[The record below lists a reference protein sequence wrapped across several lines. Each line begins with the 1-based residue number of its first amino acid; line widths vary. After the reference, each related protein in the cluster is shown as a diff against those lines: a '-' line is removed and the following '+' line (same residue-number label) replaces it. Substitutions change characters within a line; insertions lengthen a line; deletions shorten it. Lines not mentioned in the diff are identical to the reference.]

1 MANPQRAA
9 GVRYTLVF
17 LLAVASLVTWLPD
30 LRRDFGHP
38 LGTAQLNINYKGVV
52 TEAGPAAVAAGVS
65 VGDRVDLAGKTPEER
80 NSALTPETADAG
92 TPLDMPLVS
101 RGRHYTARITTTPE
115 TPNVPVIV
123 LRELA
128 ALLMLI
134 LGALLVLKR
143 PNIATWAFFI
153 FALNGGGPVNDFYL
167 VGPVWWFPIGDLWSG
182 VLTWVPPFFGAIFA
196 LHLLH
201 EGPLPPWRRLV
212 EFVIYAVMAAAVACG
227 AVEIVLFVYFGID
240 WGEGT
245 FISTGLTL
253 LAYLS
258 IPAILV
264 ATYAESKA
272 STRERL
278 RWVIWA
284 FSITALAALADFLGS
299 QGNLGVYNTTYL
311 EHSLLTLAYTLVPAV
326 AVLYT
331 VLKHRIID
339 VNVAISRAVVY
350 AVLSTIIVGIFTLV
364 DMFFSSALSAS
375 RAGLMADMALA
386 LVLGFSFNAMHAR
399 VDRFMDWLIFRARHR
414 AEEHVATVASAI
426 PYARTPEHV
435 NRLLIDEPVRTFG
448 LADGVLM
455 RVQSDGALEFV
466 HAARGRPGEVPAE
479 DAESLIAILRAQR
492 KPYRLTERH
501 MALAVPL
508 FSEMELEA
516 IAFYGTHSNGTD
528 VDGDEI
534 ALIER
539 AAVAAGAAYARFRA
553 AALRERVAEL
563 EDENAQLKAAVTA

>member
-1 MANPQRAA
+1 MTK
-9 GVRYTLVF
+9 RYVLVF
-17 LLAVASLVTWLPD
+17 LLAAASLVTWLPD
-30 LRRDFGHP
+30 LRRDVGHP
-38 LGTAQLNINYKGVV
+38 LGNAQVDINYKGVV
-52 TEAGPAAVAAGVS
+52 VGAGPSAAAAGVK
-65 VGDRVDLAGKTPEER
+65 VGDRIDLAGKSPSQR
-80 NSALTPETADAG
+80 YAALYPLSANPGAVVLLPLT
-92 TPLDMPLVS
+92 S
-101 RGRHYTARITTTPE
+101 REGHYTARIKTAPE
-115 TPNVPVIV
+115 IPNVPVIV
-123 LRELA
+123 MRQLA

-134 LGALLVLKR
+134 LGAFLVLKR

-167 VGPVWWFPIGDLWSG
+167 LGPVWWFPIGDLWSG
-182 VLTWVPPFFGAIFA
+182 LLTWVPPFFGAVFA

-201 EGPLPPWRRLV
+201 DGPLPAWRRRV
-212 EFVIYAVMAAAVACG
+212 ELAIYAVMIAAVGCG
-227 AVEIVLFVYFGID
+227 AAEVALFVYLGID

-264 ATYAESKA
+264 ATYAESKP

-284 FSITALAALADFLGS
+284 FSITALAALFDFLGS
-299 QGNLGVYNTTYL
+299 QGNLGLYNTTYL

-331 VLKHRIID
+331 VLKHRVID

-375 RAGLMADMALA
+375 RAGLFADMALA

-426 PYARTPEHV
+426 PYARTAEHV
-435 NRLLIDEPVRTFG
+435 NRLLIDEPVRAFA

-455 RVQSDGALEFV
+455 RVQDEGTLEFV
-466 HAARGRPGEVPAE
+466 HAARGRPGEVAGE

-492 KPYRLTERH
+492 KPYRLTEHH
-501 MALAVPL
+501 MALAVPV

-516 IAFYGTHSNGTD
+516 VAFYGTHTNGTD
-528 VDGDEI
+528 VDGEEI

-539 AAVAAGAAYARFRA
+539 AAVAAGAAYAKFHA

-563 EDENAQLKAAVTA
+563 EEENAQLKAAATA

>member
-1 MANPQRAA
+1 MAKSRS
-9 GVRYTLVF
+9 GSLRYAFVF
-17 LLAVASLVTWLPD
+17 LLAAASLVTWLPD
-30 LRRDFGHP
+30 VRRDFGHP
-38 LGTAQLNINYKGVV
+38 LGTPDLNINYKGVI
-52 TEAGPAAVAAGVS
+52 TQAGPLALAAGVK
-65 VGDRVDLAGKTPEER
+65 VGDTIDLAGKSLAER
-80 NSALTPETADAG
+80 DAGLYPETSDAG
-92 TPLDMPLVS
+92 KTIVLPLIS
-101 RGRHYTARITTTPE
+101 HGRPYTARIATEPE

-123 LRELA
+123 MRQLA

-134 LGALLVLKR
+134 LGAFLVLKR
-143 PNIATWAFFI
+143 PNIATWAFFV

-167 VGPVWWFPIGDLWSG
+167 MGPVWWFPIGDVWSG
-182 VLTWVPPFFGAIFA
+182 ILTWVPPFFGAIFA

-201 EGPLPPWRRLV
+201 EGPLPAWRRRV
-212 EFVIYAVMAAAVACG
+212 ELAIYAVMSAAVGCG
-227 AVEIVLFVYFGID
+227 VAEIVLYVYFGVN

-258 IPAILV
+258 IPVILM
-264 ATYAESKA
+264 ATYAESKVG
-272 STRERL
+272 TRERL

-284 FSITALAALADFLGS
+284 FSITALAALVDFFGS
-299 QGNLGVYNTTYL
+299 QGNLGFYPTTYL

-331 VLKHRIID
+331 ILKHRVID

-350 AVLSTIIVGIFTLV
+350 AVLSTIIVGIFALV

-375 RAGLMADMALA
+375 RAGLFADMALA
-386 LVLGFSFNAMHAR
+386 LVLGFSFNALHAR
-399 VDRFMDWLIFRARHR
+399 VDRVMDWLIFRSRHR

-426 PYARTPEHV
+426 PYARTVEHV
-435 NRLLIDEPVRTFG
+435 NRLLIDEPVRAFG

-455 RVQSDGALEFV
+455 RVEGDGDLGFV
-466 HAARGRPGEVPAE
+466 HAARGRPGEAPTE

-501 MALAVPL
+501 MALAMPV

-534 ALIER
+534 MLIER
-539 AAVAAGAAYARFRA
+539 AAVAAGAAFARFHA
-553 AALRERVAEL
+553 AALRQRVAEL
-563 EDENAQLKAAVTA
+563 EDENAQLKATVTA

>member
-1 MANPQRAA
+1 MANSGRSA

-17 LLAVASLVTWLPD
+17 LLALAPLVTWLPD

-52 TEAGPAAVAAGVS
+52 TETGPAALAAGVR
-65 VGDRVDLAGKTPEER
+65 VGDRVDLAGKPQNQR
-80 NSALTPETADAG
+80 DGALFPETSDPGA
-92 TPLDMPLVS
+92 TVLVPLTTGGL
-101 RGRHYTARITTTPE
+101 HYTARITTRPE

-123 LRELA
+123 MRQLA

-134 LGALLVLKR
+134 LGAFLVLKR

-153 FALNGGGPVNDFYL
+153 FALGGGGPVNDFYL
-167 VGPVWWFPIGDLWSG
+167 LGPVWWFPIGDLWAG
-182 VLTWVPPFFGAIFA
+182 VLTWIPPFFGAIFA

-201 EGPLPPWRRLV
+201 EGRLPAWRRYV
-212 EFVIYAVMAAAVACG
+212 ELACYAVMAAAVACG
-227 AVEIVLFVYFGID
+227 AAEIVLFVYFGID
-240 WGEGT
+240 WAEGT
-245 FISTGLTL
+245 FISTGLTM

-264 ATYAESKA
+264 ATYAESKVT
-272 STRERL
+272 TRERL

-284 FSITALAALADFLGS
+284 FSITAVAALVDFLGS
-299 QGNLGVYNTTYL
+299 QGNLGLYNTTYL
-311 EHSLLTLAYTLVPAV
+311 QHSLLTLAYTLVPTV

-331 VLKHRIID
+331 VLKHRVID

-350 AVLSTIIVGIFTLV
+350 AVLSTIIVGIFALV

-375 RAGLMADMALA
+375 RAGLFADMALA
-386 LVLGFSFNAMHAR
+386 LVLGFSFNAMQAR
-399 VDRFMDWLIFRARHR
+399 VDRVMDFLLFRSRHR
-414 AEEHVATVASAI
+414 AEEHIATVASAI
-426 PYARTPEHV
+426 PYARTADHV
-435 NRLLIDEPVRTFG
+435 NRLLIDEPVRAFG
-448 LADGVLM
+448 FADGVLM
-455 RVQSDGALEFV
+455 AVQSDGALEFV
-466 HAARGRPGEVPAE
+466 HAARGRPGEVPTE
-479 DAESLIAILRAQR
+479 DTESLIAILRAQR

-516 IAFYGTHSNGTD
+516 IAFYGTHANGTD

-534 ALIER
+534 MLIER

-553 AALRERVAEL
+553 AELRDRVAEL
-563 EDENAQLKAAVTA
+563 EEENAQLKAAVTA

>member
-1 MANPQRAA
+1 MTK
-9 GVRYTLVF
+9 RYVLVF
-17 LLAVASLVTWLPD
+17 LLAAASIATWLPD
-30 LRRDFGHP
+30 LRRDFGHA
-38 LGTAQLNINYKGVV
+38 LGNAGLDINYKGVV
-52 TEAGPAAVAAGVS
+52 TAAGPAAVAAGVKI
-65 VGDRVDLAGKTPEER
+65 GDRVDLAGKSLLQRDAALYPE
-80 NSALTPETADAG
+80 AADAG
-92 TPLDMPLVS
+92 TPLEIPFLS
-101 RGRHYTARITTTPE
+101 HGRHYIARITTMPE
-115 TPNVPVIV
+115 VPNVPVIV
-123 LRELA
+123 LRQLA

-134 LGALLVLKR
+134 LGAFLVLKR

-167 VGPVWWFPIGDLWSG
+167 LGPVWWFPIGDLWSG

-201 EGPLPPWRRLV
+201 EGPLPAWRRQV
-212 EFVIYAVMAAAVACG
+212 ELVIYAVMVAAVACG
-227 AVEIVLFVYFGID
+227 VTEIVLFVYFGIN

-284 FSITALAALADFLGS
+284 FSITALAALVDFFGS
-299 QGNLGVYNTTYL
+299 QGNLGLYPTTYL

-331 VLKHRIID
+331 ILKHRIID

-350 AVLSTIIVGIFTLV
+350 AVLSTIIVGIFALV

-375 RAGLMADMALA
+375 RAGLFADMALA
-386 LVLGFSFNAMHAR
+386 LVLGFTFNAMHAR

-426 PYARTPEHV
+426 PYARTPDHV
-435 NRLLIDEPVRTFG
+435 NRLLIDEPVRAFA

-455 RVQSDGALEFV
+455 AVPADGALQFV
-466 HAARGRPGEVPAE
+466 HAARGRPGEAPSE

-528 VDGDEI
+528 IDGDELM
-534 ALIER
+534 LIER
-539 AAVAAGAAYARFRA
+539 CAVAAGAAYARFRA
-553 AALRERVAEL
+553 AELRGRVAEL